1 MKMNEKAL
9 SGVFEKIKVSE
20 GLDVGSLSLA
30 WLIVRGEKA
39 AVLIESRDEVKLFD
53 LNGKLCFRHSCDDPD
68 DESYFEAIDFFENS
82 FSGGAEDIITLD
94 SQQTDKLIAENISE
108 LNSLHDGK
116 MDIRYVCSIFKLNK
130 LFGIPSEDI
139 QDSFYM
145 RFGAVG
151 ENGRTLMYHDI
162 EYLQNDAGAYEC
174 IDDFT
179 LSADTHIGKDTVR
192 VIKISKQALTEF
204 IYENFV
210 AGQEK
215 YLDVKATEVSDYFE
229 FDPETGEFIFC
240 AVKSEDEDGNFLT
253 MPEKVDLKK
262 VMKNIHDTAESVFE
276 PSGKIYRD
284 YTKSELEKLSE
295 K

>member
-1 MKMNEKAL
+1 MKINEKVLINA
-9 SGVFEKIKVSE
+9 FENIKASE
-20 GLDVGSLSLA
+20 SLDVGTLSLA
-30 WLIVRGEKA
+30 WLIVCGDKIA
-39 AVLIESRDEVKLFD
+39 ILIDSCDEVKLFD

-151 ENGRTLMYHDI
+151 ENGRTMFYHDI

-179 LSADTHIGKDTVR
+179 LNADTHIDKDTVR

-215 YLDVKATEVSDYFE
+215 YLDVKATEISDYFE

-262 VMKNIHDTAESVFE
+262 VMKNIPDTAESVFE
-276 PSGKIYRD
+276 PSEKIYRD

>member
-1 MKMNEKAL
+1 MEMNEKAL
-9 SGVFEKIKVSE
+9 SDAFEKIKASE
-20 GLDVGSLSLA
+20 GLDVGTLSLA
-30 WLIVRGEKA
+30 WLIVCGDKIA
-39 AVLIESRDEVKLFD
+39 ILIDSRDDVKLFE

-82 FSGGAEDIITLD
+82 FSGSAEDIITLD
-94 SQQTDKLIAENISE
+94 DQQTDKLIAENISE

-116 MDIRYVCSIFKLNK
+116 MDIQYVCSIFKLNK
-130 LFGIPSEDI
+130 LFGIPSDDI

-151 ENGRTLMYHDI
+151 ENGRTLLYHDI
-162 EYLQNDAGAYEC
+162 EYLQNDAGVYEC

-179 LSADTHIGKDTVR
+179 LKADTHIDKDTVR

-229 FDPETGEFIFC
+229 FDPKTGEFIFC
-240 AVKSEDEDGNFLT
+240 AVKSEDEDGKFLT

-262 VMKNIHDTAESVFE
+262 VMKNIPDTAESVLG
-276 PSGKIYRD
+276 P
-284 YTKSELEKLSE
+284 
-295 K
+295 